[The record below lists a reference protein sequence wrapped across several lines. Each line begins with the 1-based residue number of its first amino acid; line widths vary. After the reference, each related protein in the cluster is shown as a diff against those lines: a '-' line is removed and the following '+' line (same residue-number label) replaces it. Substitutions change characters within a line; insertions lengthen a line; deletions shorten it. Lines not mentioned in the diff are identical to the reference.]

1 MENLYKRSILIK
13 NFNCYTASLDCNL
26 ILKEH
31 IKKDKKKE
39 IQELSRKSRLL
50 LEKGAAYQND
60 IGFLKTN
67 SNSLFNILFSGLTYI
82 LYYIHIIYMIIL
94 LATNFLIPLK
104 KNRYCRI
111 YSPFPHFKNNGFE
124 FQRILLPSG
133 KENVSIRL

>member
-13 NFNCYTASLDCNL
+13 NSNCYTASLDCNL

-104 KNRYCRI
+104 K
-111 YSPFPHFKNNGFE
+111 K
-124 FQRILLPSG
+124 QILQNLFAIPAF
-133 KENVSIRL
+133 